1 MIDKVWSK
9 WNNLNKKAKIGIVIV
24 AVAII
29 YWIAR

>member
-24 AVAII
+24 AIVVI
-29 YWIAR
+29 YWFTK

>member
-24 AVAII
+24 AVVVI
-29 YWIAR
+29 YWFTK

>member
-24 AVAII
+24 AIVVI
-29 YWIAR
+29 YLIVT